1 MSELARPAVV
11 LVRPGIPQNV
21 GAIARLCAAA
31 KADLHIV
38 RPIPF
43 VLNDR
48 SLERAGMDYLEL
60 LTIHV
65 HNDWESCRSALGAR
79 QLWAIETP
87 AERTIYDVKLGAE
100 DALIFGS
107 ESHGLPAELRDELR
121 DRTLVIPMREPK
133 ARSLNLATSVAIAL
147 WEALRV

>member
-1 MSELARPAVV
+1 
-11 LVRPGIPQNV
+11 V

-48 SLERAGMDYLEL
+48 SLERAGMDYLDL
-60 LTIHV
+60 VTIIV
-65 HNDWESCRSALGAR
+65 HNDWEACRAALGAR

-87 AERTIYDVKLGAE
+87 AERTIYDAQLSPD

-107 ESHGLPAELRDELR
+107 ESHGLPDEIRQELS

-147 WEALRV
+147 WEALRPTA

>member
-1 MSELARPAVV
+1 MSEFARPAVV

-48 SLERAGMDYLEL
+48 SLERVGMDYLEL

-65 HNDWESCRSALGAR
+65 HNDWELCRGALGAR
-79 QLWAIETP
+79 RLWAIETP
-87 AERTIYDVKLGAE
+87 AERTIYDVNLSAE

-107 ESHGLPAELRDELR
+107 ESHGLPREIREELR